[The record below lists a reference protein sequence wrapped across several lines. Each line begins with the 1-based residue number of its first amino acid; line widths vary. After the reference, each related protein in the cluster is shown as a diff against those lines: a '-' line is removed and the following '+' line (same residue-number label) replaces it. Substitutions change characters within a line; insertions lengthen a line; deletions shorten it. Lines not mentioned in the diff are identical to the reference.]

1 MYPVSAEHSAD
12 TGLHW
17 GFFFDTPLFMS
28 KASYIKLFSG
38 LIFAITVIGGWYLFR
53 SAESLGNEISTKFD
67 GKRWEVPAIVYARP
81 LELYPSMVFT
91 ADLLEK
97 ELQLA
102 GYRKE
107 NPVTVPGG
115 YFRNSSSFNI
125 ITRGFHFPGGI
136 EEPTELLITFKDN
149 NVDTLLSTNSD
160 EELPFFRFDPARIGS
175 FHPLVHEDRIVL
187 ESSEIPTLLRRGLMA
202 VEDKDFLSHL
212 GVSPTGV
219 FRALLKNIS
228 AGKTVQGGSTLTQQ
242 LVKNFFLDRERTISR
257 KLKEAV
263 MAILLEYHYSK
274 DEILTAYINEVFL
287 GQDGN
292 RAVHGFALA
301 SQFYFRRD
309 LSDISAGQLA
319 TLIGM
324 VKGPSVYDPR
334 KYPASCKARRA
345 VVLRV
350 MLEDNILSQGD
361 YDRALTEPLTDVKVQ
376 KNGFNRFPAFLDL
389 VRYQLQ
395 SEYEKE
401 DLRGNGL
408 RIHTTLNPQVQWQ
421 IEKSLGDTA
430 TSLKK
435 SDSKNDIQGAVLVT
449 GRENGEVLGVSG
461 GINPLETGFNR
472 ALDAHR
478 PIGSLVK
485 PAIYLAGLEQGYTL
499 ASPLVDTAI
508 QLEHGGDQ
516 WNPQNY
522 DKKEHGRVLFYQA
535 LSRSYN
541 LATVRLG
548 MDIGLDNVI
557 ATLGKLGFGKPIHPY
572 PSLLLGAVEM
582 TPLQVSQIYQTIA
595 SGGFY
600 LPLRSIQSVMTQDR
614 QLLKRYGLEVEQRFS
629 PPLIQL
635 LTHALERVV
644 SEGTASSYRL
654 RSNSIFAGK
663 TGTSDLLKDSWFAG
677 FSDTFLT
684 VVWLGKD
691 DNSST
696 SLTGSS
702 GALKV
707 WGNIMDN
714 LEAGTD
720 LLKVTPSPEI
730 VWARID
736 ENSLKATSMKGSGTT
751 VLPFLVG
758 TEPDFPPKIPD
769 TGIKAIEDGAR
780 KFFEKINKIFQ

>member
-1 MYPVSAEHSAD
+1 MAEHS
-12 TGLHW
+12 TGMGLHW
-17 GFFFDTPLFMS
+17 GFFFDTPHSMS
-28 KASYIKLFSG
+28 RASYIKLFSG
-38 LIFAITVIGGWYLFR
+38 LLLAITVIGGWYLFR
-53 SAESLGNEISTKFD
+53 SAESLGNEIRTKFD

-107 NPVTVPGG
+107 NPVTVSGG
-115 YFRNSSSFNI
+115 YFRNSSGFNI

-136 EEPTELLITFKDN
+136 EKSTELQITFKGSS
-149 NVDTLLSTNSD
+149 VDTLLSVESD
-160 EELPFFRFDPARIGS
+160 EKLPFFRFDPARIGS

-187 ESSEIPTLLRRGLMA
+187 ESSEIPNLLRQGLMA
-202 VEDKDFLSHL
+202 VEDKDFLSHHGISL
-212 GVSPTGV
+212 TGV

-228 AGKTVQGGSTLTQQ
+228 AGRTVQGGSTLTQQ
-242 LVKNFFLDRERTISR
+242 LVKNFFLDSERTLSR

-274 DEILTAYINEVFL
+274 DEILTAYINEIFL

-309 LSDISAGQLA
+309 LNDISVGQLA

-324 VKGPSVYDPR
+324 VKGPSAYDPR
-334 KYPASCKARRA
+334 KHPDSCKARRA
-345 VVLRV
+345 VVLRI
-350 MLEDNILSQGD
+350 MFEDNLLSQDG
-361 YDRALTEPLTDVKVQ
+361 YDRALTEPLTDVEVQ

-408 RIHTTLNPQVQWQ
+408 RIHTTLNPQIQWQ
-421 IEKSLGDTA
+421 IEKSLADTTTA
-430 TSLKK
+430 LKQ
-435 SDSKNDIQGAVLVT
+435 SDSKNDIQGAVVVT
-449 GRENGEVLGVSG
+449 GRGNGEVLGVSG

-472 ALDAHR
+472 ALDALR

-485 PAIYLAGLEQGYTL
+485 PAIFLAGLEQGYTL
-499 ASPLVDTAI
+499 ASPLTDTAI
-508 QLEHGGDQ
+508 RLESGGDQ
-516 WNPQNY
+516 WSPQNY

-548 MDIGLDNVI
+548 LDIGLDNVI
-557 ATLGKLGFGKPIHPY
+557 ATLSKLGFAEPIHAY
-572 PSLLLGAVEM
+572 PSLLLGAIEM
-582 TPLQVSQIYQTIA
+582 SPLQVSQIYQTIA

-600 LPLRSIQSVMTQDR
+600 LPLRSIRSVMNRDK

-629 PPLIQL
+629 SPLIQL

-677 FSDTFLT
+677 FSDSYLT

-707 WGNIMDN
+707 WGSIMDN
-714 LEAGTD
+714 LEADTD
-720 LLKVTPSPEI
+720 LLKATPSPEI
-730 VWARID
+730 IWARID
-736 ENSLKATSMKGSGTT
+736 KKSFKATSNRGSGTT
-751 VLPFLVG
+751 ILPFLVG
-758 TEPDFPPKIPD
+758 TEPDSHPRVPD
-769 TGIKAIEDGAR
+769 TGIKSIEDGAR
-780 KFFEKINKIFQ
+780 KLFEKINKFFQ